1 MPRAGHGGTVS
12 LAKCISTTVHAHV
25 LPVLS
30 HHRQQNMTSTIARP
44 STLATLPTE
53 VLESIILFLSQHD
66 LTRCVCVS
74 RAWNEALNL
83 HLWRTIPLL
92 DKTRLMRFMSPNTQQ
107 ALYKNAAHV
116 RELQVRHEKL
126 YNLFPP
132 SRQQTNLIHSDAELI
147 SSVDAFTIGPLT
159 NLRVLV
165 LHRQSLVR
173 KYVFDEGIFEIVRQN
188 PGLRR
193 LKIDIVMEPKVL
205 FRLVTEH
212 VPNLQELD
220 IESPWRGDVKALLDN
235 LPEGLRTVRLIHVYH
250 QVPREGIT
258 PTIDPSA
265 PSATMKRPL
274 QHHSLEKFH
283 IDGNL
288 DGHEEQVLVPFLE
301 SCSQNLKSISGLKLA
316 FPLLSFQNA
325 RISNVLSNMGVVWT
339 RLRRDDFSDSESTDS
354 NIAQVISIGPNWTHI
369 ELFNRWVGPLT
380 TAAILDNCER
390 LEVLDIMGSG
400 TGELTG
406 YHLQMILS
414 KAPRLRS
421 LQAHGVVGAQK
432 ISSVDILSSEWA
444 TTSLEHVDFK
454 IHVPRVAADR
464 EDADDDGSSAL
475 RAFSRDIQRQVLRR
489 FGQQTQLRKLVI
501 GGGAFSFAT
510 DEFGEFDEFGRQ
522 IECLEMTLDSG
533 LDELEGLKQLE
544 HMDIYHMDHRVGVP
558 ELEWM
563 AFNLPKL
570 KRLRGMHDNL
580 RQEKEGVRKWL
591 SSHQPTW
598 NGE

>member
-1 MPRAGHGGTVS
+1 MS
-12 LAKCISTTVHAHV
+12 
-25 LPVLS
+25 
-30 HHRQQNMTSTIARP
+30 STIARP

-53 VLESIILFLSQHD
+53 VFENIILFLSQHD

-92 DKTRLMRFMSPNTQQ
+92 DNTRLMRFMSPNTQQ
-107 ALYKNAAHV
+107 ALYKNATHV
-116 RELQVRHEKL
+116 REVQVRTEKL
-126 YNLFPP
+126 YNLFLP
-132 SRQQTNLIHSDAELI
+132 SRQQTNVIHSDAKLM

-173 KYVFDEGIFEIVRQN
+173 LYEFDEGIFEIVRQN

-205 FRLVTEH
+205 FSLVTEH

-235 LPEGLRTVRLIHVYH
+235 LPEGLRT
-250 QVPREGIT
+250 
-258 PTIDPSA
+258 
-265 PSATMKRPL
+265 
-274 QHHSLEKFH
+274 KFH

-288 DGHEEQVLVPFLE
+288 DGQEEQVLVPFLE

-325 RISNVLSNMGVVWT
+325 KISNVLSNMGVVWT

-390 LEVLDIMGSG
+390 LEVLDMVGSG

-444 TTSLEHVDFK
+444 TTSLEHIDFK

-464 EDADDDGSSAL
+464 EDADDDDSSAL

-489 FGQQTQLRKLVI
+489 FGQQTHLRKLII
-501 GGGAFSFAT
+501 GGGDFSFAT
-510 DEFGEFDEFGRQ
+510 DDFGEFDEFGRQ
-522 IECLEMTLDSG
+522 IGCLEMTLDSG
-533 LDELEGLKQLE
+533 LDELGGLKQLK
-544 HMDIYHMDHRVGVP
+544 HMDIHHMNHRVGVP

-591 SSHQPTW
+591 SSHQPKW